1 MVKSKWKF
9 INKHTMK
16 NTFTLILVLVFGFVL
31 AQMPKGKLLI
41 IGGGDSPDFLID
53 RMVKEAGLKK
63 GEYVAIFPLA
73 SSIPDSS
80 FIYTSE
86 DFEKRDLKTLNCYF
100 NKGEKLSKPRL
111 DSLKKAK
118 LIFISGGDQTKFM
131 ELINSYPE
139 VKDII
144 KTSYFN
150 GNMIAGTSAGAAVMS
165 DVMITGN
172 QLKHKEYNSTFDNIE
187 NNNVET
193 QKGLGFIT
201 SAVIDQHF
209 IIRSRYNRLLSL
221 IIDHP
226 KLKGIGIDEST
237 AILVKNGEAEVVG
250 KAQVIVFKN
259 PGQYKTSLKDK
270 PGARAIT
277 LDIYLNGERFKL

>member
-1 MVKSKWKF
+1 
-9 INKHTMK
+9 MK
-16 NTFTLILVLVFGFVL
+16 NTFILILFLVFGFVS
-31 AQMPKGKLLI
+31 AQIPKGKLLI

-63 GEYVAIFPLA
+63 GEYVAIFPQA

-86 DFEKRDLKTLNCYF
+86 DFEKRDLKTLNYYF
-100 NKGEKLSKPRL
+100 NKGEKLSKARL

-139 VKDII
+139 VKHII

-165 DVMITGN
+165 GVMITGN
-172 QLKHKEYNSTFDNIE
+172 QLKHKEYNSTFNNIE
-187 NNNVET
+187 TNNVET

-201 SAVIDQHF
+201 SVVIDQHF

-250 KAQVIVFKN
+250 KAQVIIFKN
-259 PGQYKTSLKDK
+259 PGQYKTNLKDK

>member
-1 MVKSKWKF
+1 
-9 INKHTMK
+9 MK
-16 NTFTLILVLVFGFVL
+16 NTFILILFLVFGFVS
-31 AQMPKGKLLI
+31 AQIPKGKLLI

-63 GEYVAIFPLA
+63 GEYVAIFPQA

-86 DFEKRDLKTLNCYF
+86 DFEKRDLKTLNYYF
-100 NKGEKLSKPRL
+100 NKGEKLSKARL

-165 DVMITGN
+165 GVMITGN
-172 QLKHKEYNSTFDNIE
+172 QLKHKEYNSTFNNIE
-187 NNNVET
+187 TNNVET

-237 AILVKNGEAEVVG
+237 AILIKNGEAEVVG
-250 KAQVIVFKN
+250 KAQVIIFKN
-259 PGQYKTSLKDK
+259 PRTIQDQLK
-270 PGARAIT
+270 R
-277 LDIYLNGERFKL
+277 

>member
-1 MVKSKWKF
+1 
-9 INKHTMK
+9 MK
-16 NTFTLILVLVFGFVL
+16 NTFILILILIYGLVP
-31 AQMPKGKLLI
+31 AQTSKGKLFI

-63 GEYVAIFPLA
+63 GEYVAIFPQA
-73 SSIPDSS
+73 SAIPDSS

-86 DFEKRDLKTLNCYF
+86 DFEKRILKPLNYYF
-100 NKGEKLSKPRL
+100 TKGEKLSKPRL

-139 VKDII
+139 VKNII
-144 KTSYFN
+144 KESYFN

-165 DVMITGN
+165 EIMITGN

-187 NNNVET
+187 TNNVET
-193 QKGLGFIT
+193 QKGLGYIT

-221 IIDHP
+221 VIDNP

-259 PGQYKTSLKDK
+259 PKQSKSSLKDK
-270 PGARAIT
+270 LGAKAIV
-277 LDIYLNGERFKL
+277 LDIHLNGERFKL